1 VSGSTGRAIEDGSS
15 IVTGENQTKIVIRD
29 INSIDE
35 MGAVEELQ
43 RIVWSCADI
52 DVVPRMLLHPA
63 CEVGGVLVG
72 AFDGARLAGFA
83 FGLVGLEHGTLTL
96 HSHVLAVAPEYRG
109 CEIGH
114 HLKLAQRERA
124 LANGIKRM
132 TWTFDPLQSL
142 NAHLNFA
149 RLGVI
154 SDDYRV
160 DYYGDVSTSPLHR
173 GIGTDRLWVTWHLD
187 DERVERRINSA
198 RDGEER
204 MRDEIVRAAP
214 LVSASQSGEP
224 EVSWLTT
231 GAHGGLVSI
240 EVPADINQL
249 QLDDLDLA
257 RRWRNATRGA
267 FQIAL
272 AAGFVVEEFIRFS
285 RDGRS
290 RGAYLLRWK
299 GSIKSEG
306 GEARD

>member
-1 VSGSTGRAIEDGSS
+1 
-15 IVTGENQTKIVIRD
+15 
-29 INSIDE
+29 
-35 MGAVEELQ
+35 
-43 RIVWSCADI
+43 
-52 DVVPRMLLHPA
+52 
-63 CEVGGVLVG
+63 
-72 AFDGARLAGFA
+72 
-83 FGLVGLEHGTLTL
+83 
-96 HSHVLAVAPEYRG
+96 
-109 CEIGH
+109 
-114 HLKLAQRERA
+114 
-124 LANGIKRM
+124 
-132 TWTFDPLQSL
+132 
-142 NAHLNFA
+142 
-149 RLGVI
+149 
-154 SDDYRV
+154 
-160 DYYGDVSTSPLHR
+160 
-173 GIGTDRLWVTWHLD
+173 
-187 DERVERRINSA
+187 
-198 RDGEER
+198 

>member
-1 VSGSTGRAIEDGSS
+1 VSGVS
-15 IVTGENQTKIVIRD
+15 QTKIVIRD
-29 INSIDE
+29 IESIDE

-83 FGLVGLEHGTLTL
+83 FGLVGLEHGALTL
-96 HSHVLAVAPEYRG
+96 HSHMLAVAPEYRG
-109 CEIGH
+109 REIGH

-149 RLGVI
+149 RLGVV

-173 GIGTDRLWVTWHLD
+173 GTGSDRLWVTWHLD
-187 DERVERRINSA
+187 SERAVRRINSK
-198 RDGEER
+198 RDSEEQV
-204 MRDEIVRAAP
+204 RDEFERAAP
-214 LVSASQSGEP
+214 LVSASQDGEP
-224 EVSWLTT
+224 EVSWLTK
-231 GAHGGLVSI
+231 GVHGGLVSI
-240 EVPADINQL
+240 EIPADISQL

-257 RRWRNATRGA
+257 RRWRVATRDA
-267 FQIAL
+267 FQTAL
-272 AAGFVVEEFIRFS
+272 SASYIVEEFIRFA
-285 RDGRS
+285 RDGQN
-290 RGAYLLRWK
+290 RGAYLLRRK
-299 GSIKSEG
+299 RSVTE
-306 GEARD
+306 